1 MNGLSLSTRS
11 YMPNIILDSINIGFS
26 IILICKI
33 LLFILLILIRHRL
46 IKSGDKILF
55 LLSFN
60 MYISIFLFALI
71 FLDMFILMI
80 KSHMNPSLS
89 HIKHDTFQC
98 RLKAYLSNV
107 ALICSLYSNT
117 FQALHRFFRI
127 IYYTR
132 RFFHRN
138 IYLYI
143 FGILIQV
150 FLSVLQ
156 PLPLIL
162 IGEYQYEDYH
172 CQIQFTN
179 WRGMIL
185 AALLV
190 WILPI
195 SFTIAIYAYTI
206 YYIRCNST
214 VFTLR
219 QETRIKRDLIVIRRI
234 LWLIIFIIIFGMPA
248 CSAAIVYYLV
258 GYVGWWE
265 NHLIWLTF
273 VLSFMGVSI
282 VQTYFSPHL
291 RVLWSRNLY
300 RASPAITTNS
310 ST

>member
-1 MNGLSLSTRS
+1 MTNGNLPLSPRS
-11 YMPNIILDSINIGFS
+11 YTPNIILDPINIGFS
-26 IILICKI
+26 IILICKTV
-33 LLFILLILIRHRL
+33 LFILLILIRHRL

-60 MYISIFLFALI
+60 MYISIFLFAL
-71 FLDMFILMI
+71 FVLDMFILMM
-80 KSHMNPSLS
+80 KSPMNPNLS
-89 HIKHDTFQC
+89 HDTFQC

-107 ALICSLYSNT
+107 ALIYSLYSNT
-117 FQALHRFFRI
+117 FQALYRFFRI

-132 RFFHRN
+132 HFFHRN

-143 FGILIQV
+143 VGILIQV

-172 CQIQFTN
+172 CQVQFTN
-179 WRGMIL
+179 WRGMII

-190 WILPI
+190 WLLPI
-195 SFTIAIYAYTI
+195 SFIITIYAYTI
-206 YYIRCNST
+206 YYILCNSAL
-214 VFTLR
+214 FTLR
-219 QETRIKRDLIVIRRI
+219 QETRFKRDLIVIRRI
-234 LWLIIFIIIFGMPA
+234 LWLIIFIVIFGMPA
-248 CSAAIVYYLV
+248 CSAAIVYYLF
-258 GYVGWWE
+258 GYVEWWE

-291 RVLWSRNLY
+291 RILWSISLH
-300 RASPAITTNS
+300 RASPAIS